1 MLFGAHVSIAGGF
14 AKAPQR
20 AADLGCEV
28 FQMFSRSP
36 RGGNPPPIT
45 KAIAAEFRDA
55 CKRYEQ
61 ERVYIHTPYFINLAS
76 KNAVIRKNSIRMIRE
91 ELERGTVLGARAI
104 MTHLG
109 SARDYLSDVII
120 NLLKQ
125 KKPLTSSQQDVFT
138 QGKKDG
144 RTAVIEGLKAALKG
158 YRGSC
163 QFLIEISAGAGAN
176 IGGTFEDLAVIL
188 QQLPA
193 TVGICLDTQ
202 HAFAAGYDWR
212 GVSGVEKVVSKFDEL
227 IGLDRLVASHCND
240 SKTEL
245 GSGVDRHEHL
255 GAGLLGVETFKK
267 IVHNKKL
274 QHVDLI
280 CETPTEEGMKHDISL
295 LKKYRSE

>member
-76 KNAVIRKNSIRMIRE
+76 KNAAIRKNSIRMIRE

-109 SARDYLSDVII
+109 SARDYLPDVII
-120 NLLKQ
+120 N
-125 KKPLTSSQQDVFT
+125 
-138 QGKKDG
+138 
-144 RTAVIEGLKAALKG
+144 
-158 YRGSC
+158 
-163 QFLIEISAGAGAN
+163 
-176 IGGTFEDLAVIL
+176 
-188 QQLPA
+188 
-193 TVGICLDTQ
+193 
-202 HAFAAGYDWR
+202 
-212 GVSGVEKVVSKFDEL
+212 
-227 IGLDRLVASHCND
+227 
-240 SKTEL
+240 
-245 GSGVDRHEHL
+245 
-255 GAGLLGVETFKK
+255 
-267 IVHNKKL
+267 
-274 QHVDLI
+274 
-280 CETPTEEGMKHDISL
+280 
-295 LKKYRSE
+295 